1 MAFDGLRSTRRG
13 VSTEL
18 LRTKVA
24 CSVDFARRSRIEK
37 TVDQISNP
45 HMSKIRILPD
55 ALASQ
60 VAAGEV
66 VERPAAVVREL
77 VENSLDAG
85 ASHVE
90 VHAQR
95 GGTALIRIVDDGAG
109 MDREDALLC
118 LERHA
123 TSKIRTKEDLA
134 AISTFGFRGEALPSI
149 ASVSRFRLATRTAD
163 ALAGTEVEVNGGKMS
178 GVRDYGGAAGT
189 VIEVRSL
196 FFNVPAR
203 RKFLRT
209 ESTEYAHLEQQFRLH
224 AIANPQVAFTLTR
237 DGEVM
242 FHLPATQDI
251 LERIRGLA
259 GEELAARLIRVER
272 EERRGITVHGYIG
285 GPGLSRSGRQQ
296 QITFLN
302 GRPIESPAISYGLRE
317 GYHTALM
324 KGQYPV
330 TFLFIE
336 MDAHAFDINVHP
348 AKKEARFH
356 DGNAVRDVVALAV
369 NHALA
374 QTRQLPQGHPVSRI
388 DREASSVAP
397 TLPHEEVRRSLAPD
411 VTQTL
416 LPILRAEQHA
426 LRADWSAPANRIAP
440 VLAPQ
445 QVSRVVAPEKELA
458 SAVEPSFENAA
469 APGKRDETAIVPN
482 GDSASKSEADSFR
495 IIGVLNNLYVLM
507 EGKEG
512 LVLMD
517 QHAAHER
524 VMFEQMRAAMER
536 EGVPSQRLLM
546 PLTLQVSPREAD
558 LISRNLEPLSR
569 LGIDAQPF
577 GPNIFK
583 IDALPTFL
591 KTDDPL
597 AWLNQVIDELSALTS
612 KSSSLR
618 LGEDMI
624 ATTACRHA
632 VKANDVLST
641 PELRALL
648 RDMFECEMPYCC
660 PHGRPTLIQ
669 ISYPE
674 LERKFG
680 RRAP

>member
-1 MAFDGLRSTRRG
+1 
-13 VSTEL
+13 
-18 LRTKVA
+18 
-24 CSVDFARRSRIEK
+24 
-37 TVDQISNP
+37 
-45 HMSKIRILPD
+45 MSKIRILPD

-90 VHAQR
+90 VHVQR
-95 GGTALIRIVDDGAG
+95 GGTALIRIVDNGSG

-149 ASVSRFRLATRTAD
+149 ASVSRFRLATRTLD
-163 ALAGTEVEVNGGKMS
+163 ALSGTEIEVNGGKMS
-178 GVRDYGGAAGT
+178 GVRDYGGAPGT
-189 VIEVRSL
+189 MIEVRSL
-196 FFNVPAR
+196 FYNVPAR

-209 ESTEYAHLEQQFRLH
+209 ESTEYAHVEQQFRLH
-224 AIANPQVAFTLTR
+224 AIANPQSAFTLTR

-242 FHLPATQDI
+242 FHLPSTKDMI
-251 LERIRGLA
+251 ERIRGLV
-259 GEELAARLIRVER
+259 GEELAQRLIPVER
-272 EERRGITVHGYIG
+272 EERSGITVHGFIG

-302 GRPIESPAISYGLRE
+302 GRPIESPSISYGLRE

-336 MDAHAFDINVHP
+336 MDPHAFDINVHP

-356 DGNAVRDVVALAV
+356 DGNSVRDVVALAV
-369 NHALA
+369 QHALA
-374 QTRQLPQGHPVSRI
+374 QSRQLPQGHPVSRSERLI
-388 DREASSVAP
+388 ESPVPQPREEIQRP
-397 TLPHEEVRRSLAPD
+397 LAPD
-411 VTQTL
+411 ITQTL
-416 LPILRAEQHA
+416 LPIPRAEQHA
-426 LRADWSAPANRIAP
+426 LRADWSSAISRSSPVFPPVAANETKSTAPAMVVGPRVIETQKPEPVEAP
-440 VLAPQ
+440 TEKHDAP
-445 QVSRVVAPEKELA
+445 
-458 SAVEPSFENAA
+458 
-469 APGKRDETAIVPN
+469 
-482 GDSASKSEADSFR
+482 KSEADSFR

-524 VMFEQMRAAMER
+524 VMFEKMRAAMER
-536 EGVPSQRLLM
+536 DGVPTQRLLM

-558 LISRNLEPLSR
+558 LLSRNLDALSR

-577 GPNIFK
+577 GPNLFK

-632 VKANDVLST
+632 VKANDVLSV

-648 RDMFECEMPYCC
+648 HDMFQCEMPYCC